1 MVPSIAVVVSEVHNG
16 FEAAQV
22 LNPVGGD
29 VMVVPFPVML
39 AVTGAEIVP
48 EARPELPRLGACVG
62 EKALAVEAVDPKGT
76 PAV

>member
-1 MVPSIAVVVSEVHNG
+1 MVPFIAVVVSELHDG

-22 LNPVGGD
+22 LNPIGGD

-39 AVTGAEIVP
+39 AVISAEMVP

-62 EKALAVEAVDPKGT
+62 EKALIDEAVGSKE
-76 PAV
+76 ASAA